1 MEQKRINFD
10 LEYVEAIMSGRKVT
24 TVRKGIKRYPVG
36 RIVDLTVE
44 NRPFARARVD
54 KVVVKRV
61 RELTDSDAR
70 LDGFES
76 RDELIEALRRIYGKV
91 RDEEFVTV
99 VHFTLVE

>member
-10 LEYVEAIMSGRKVT
+10 SEYVEAIIDGRKVT

-36 RIVDLTVE
+36 RIVDLTAD
-44 NRPFARARVD
+44 NKPFARARVD

-61 RELTDSDAR
+61 KELTDDDAK

-76 RDELIEALRRIYGKV
+76 REELIEALKRIYGKV

-99 VHFTLVE
+99 VHFTVVE